1 MNSLGDTSLGHFLSP
16 MNQRSL
22 ENDETVNTFPS
33 WCCLGN
39 GAGDGISPLR
49 AVAPSISQ
57 PPLVGETLSSVSP
70 CPAPLE
76 DFGICPQPRSLHR
89 SVRLAAIPREHMVGW
104 GFGHVMCPAVPWG
117 NEVQARGSIQV
128 SSLCCHCCPLR
139 AHPASLLP
147 IPVPPIT
154 LPCAWPWM
162 HKGWLLLGVLLN
174 SHLTL
179 TSACGFSRGTR
190 VLVFVFFLF
199 WFY

>member
-76 DFGICPQPRSLHR
+76 DFGICPQQCSLHR
-89 SVRLAAIPREHMVGW
+89 SVRLAAIPREHMVG
-104 GFGHVMCPAVPWG
+104 
-117 NEVQARGSIQV
+117 
-128 SSLCCHCCPLR
+128 
-139 AHPASLLP
+139 
-147 IPVPPIT
+147 
-154 LPCAWPWM
+154 
-162 HKGWLLLGVLLN
+162 
-174 SHLTL
+174 
-179 TSACGFSRGTR
+179 
-190 VLVFVFFLF
+190 
-199 WFY
+199 